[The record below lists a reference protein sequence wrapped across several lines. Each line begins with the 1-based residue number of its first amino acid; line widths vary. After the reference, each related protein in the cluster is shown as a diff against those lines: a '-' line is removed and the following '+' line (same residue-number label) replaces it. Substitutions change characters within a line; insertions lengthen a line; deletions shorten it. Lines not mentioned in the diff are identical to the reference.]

1 MNIYVVFVMVRYL
14 PIRDIAVLM
23 CICMRSK
30 HFFGG

>member
-23 CICMRSK
+23 CICMRLK